1 MDLNSIDRKG
11 LMREAYRIDGITY
24 GECRSIFL
32 DWALNLPDGQDSRS
46 AISHLLDAYSDM
58 PADHPMTSVL
68 REGLADQPDAR
79 RRGGRKARLEATK

>member
-1 MDLNSIDRKG
+1 MDLNMIDGKG

-46 AISHLLDAYSDM
+46 AISHLLKVYEST
-58 PADHPMTSVL
+58 PFDHPMTAVL

-79 RRGGRKARLEATK
+79 RRGGRKARLDAK